1 MKKYVRRAEE
11 IFCGSCASDARVEQ
25 YLLRGAVKKSCGT
38 FMRKERA

>member
-11 IFCGSCASDARVEQ
+11 IFCGSCASDARVEH

-38 FMRKERA
+38 FMRKEQA